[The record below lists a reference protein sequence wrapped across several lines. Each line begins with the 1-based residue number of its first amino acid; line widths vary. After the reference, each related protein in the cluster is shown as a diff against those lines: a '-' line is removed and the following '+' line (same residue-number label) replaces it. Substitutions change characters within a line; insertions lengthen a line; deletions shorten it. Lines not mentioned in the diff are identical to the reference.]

1 MEGKSESKKVG
12 QIDEKS
18 LKKDKL
24 EVVQKKPE
32 LASRI
37 ETVKAKGAYKPGYAG
52 EMSDLLNFRT
62 GFVVDKKK
70 KRAPKPEATTEEG
83 EKTE

>member
-1 MEGKSESKKVG
+1 MEGQKAEKKVG

-32 LASRI
+32 LAAR
-37 ETVKAKGAYKPGYAG
+37 VDALKAKEAYKPAYQG
-52 EMSDLLNFRT
+52 ELTELL
-62 GFVVDKKK
+62 K
-70 KRAPKPEATTEEG
+70 
-83 EKTE
+83 